1 MTIGPIIIRWTK
13 TVQAE
18 QRHRDTAKRIS
29 VKVASLLLEE
39 NRQYKDILRAW
50 GLSEGV
56 IGYKAAR
63 GGSRRSK
70 PPKGAVASV

>member
-1 MTIGPIIIRWTK
+1 MVIGPITVRWTK

-18 QRHRDTAKRIS
+18 QRQRDTAKRIS
-29 VKVASLLLEE
+29 AKVASLLLAE
-39 NRQYKDILRAW
+39 NRQYKDILRDW

>member
-29 VKVASLLLEE
+29 AKVASLLLEE
-39 NRQYKDILRAW
+39 NRQYKAVMDAYY
-50 GLSEGV
+50 LSEGV

>member
-39 NRQYKDILRAW
+39 NRQYKDILRTW

-70 PPKGAVASV
+70 TPKGAGVVV

>member
-1 MTIGPIIIRWTK
+1 MTIGPITIRWTK
-13 TVQAE
+13 AVQAE

-29 VKVASLLLEE
+29 AKVAALLLDE
-39 NRQYKDILRAW
+39 NRQYKAILRTW

-56 IGYKAAR
+56 IGYRAAR

-70 PPKGAVASV
+70 PPKGAMASV

>member
-1 MTIGPIIIRWTK
+1 MTIGPIVVRWTRA
-13 TVQAE
+13 VQAE
-18 QRHRDTAKRIS
+18 QRQRDTAKRIS
-29 VKVASLLLEE
+29 AKVASLLLEE
-39 NRQYKDILRAW
+39 NRQYKDILRTW